1 MWALKGTLLGI
12 SIFGI
17 GATIFMFLAKRSFGA
32 STVDIRTM
40 SHATIYSTWF
50 WAAFVSSVVIGLTI
64 VRSWPGRFSPV
75 FWVVL
80 AVLDLVPAGMLGLF
94 LFMLSRL
101 RAITAGVNAA
111 TK

>member
-1 MWALKGTLLGI
+1 MWALKGTFIGI

-40 SHATIYSTWF
+40 SNATIYSTWF
-50 WAAFVSSVVIGLTI
+50 WAAFVACVLIGLAI
-64 VRSWPGRFSPV
+64 ARSRPGKFSPV

-80 AVLDLVPAGMLGLF
+80 SVIDLVPAGA
-94 LFMLSRL
+94 LSL
-101 RAITAGVNAA
+101 ILLMVFKLKEIAA
-111 TK
+111 AVPK